1 MKENREGYSNFL
13 EELIYIGEW
22 AFISSEYLARVQLF
36 PKAIGVKNDLENNE
50 IAF

>member
-1 MKENREGYSNFL
+1 MLDYCTFL

-36 PKAIGVKNDLENNE
+36 PKAIGVKYERKEKKLL
-50 IAF
+50 F